1 MTEKNDIEAIIV
13 QLGLGWL
20 SFSDKARSFIKIV
33 VTQAKIGDEKKTL
46 EALSAFY
53 SSMDLSK
60 IPGDPSQLFISACEV
75 LAAKHLIPQH
85 LVPLGALRGSATVG
99 SRYAVLTTIG
109 VGTAE
114 ECHLY
119 SPQTTFALTGDK
131 GESSTAGGTSLLGKF
146 ATAAASALE
155 RKAETFVIRDP
166 EWEITFRV
174 EPEKHDY
181 ARRLAARVT
190 TAVSETWSPKSGS
203 SSSLVGDLQKA
214 QELFDNGVLSASEFT
229 ALKAKLLGS

>member
-1 MTEKNDIEAIIV
+1 MN
-13 QLGLGWL
+13 
-20 SFSDKARSFIKIV
+20 
-33 VTQAKIGDEKKTL
+33 
-46 EALSAFY
+46 
-53 SSMDLSK
+53 LSK
-60 IPGDPSQLFISACEV
+60 IPGDPSQLFVSACEV
-75 LAAKHLIPQH
+75 LASKHLIPQD
-85 LVPLGALRGSATVG
+85 LVPLGALRGSDTFG

-109 VGTAE
+109 VGAAE
-114 ECHLY
+114 GCHLY
-119 SPQTTFALTGDK
+119 SPQTTFALTEEK
-131 GESSTAGGTSLLGKF
+131 GESSPTGGASLLGKF

-155 RKAETFVIRDP
+155 RKVETFVICDP
-166 EWEITFRV
+166 EWEITLRV

-181 ARRLAARVT
+181 ARRLAARVP